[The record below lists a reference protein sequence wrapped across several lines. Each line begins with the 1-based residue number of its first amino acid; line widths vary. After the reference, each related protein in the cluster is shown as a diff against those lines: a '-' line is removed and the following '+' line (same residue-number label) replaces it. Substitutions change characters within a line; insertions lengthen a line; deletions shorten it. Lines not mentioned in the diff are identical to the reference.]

1 MVMNKVLI
9 VGRLVRDPDLKYT
22 DGKGIARAFL
32 TVATKG
38 YYSKEKGGT
47 VDDFIPVT
55 MWGKKAETIAQHAK
69 KGWAIELEGRLKA
82 GNYKDDQGKTIYKL
96 EFVAENFEF
105 IAKPKGQ

>member
-1 MVMNKVLI
+1 MMNKVLI

-22 DGKGIARAFL
+22 NGKGTPRAFL
-32 TVATKG
+32 VVATKG
-38 YYSKEKGGT
+38 YYSKEKGET

-55 MWGKKAETIAQHAK
+55 MWGKRGETLAQHARR
-69 KGWAIELEGRLKA
+69 GWAVELEGKLKS
-82 GNYKDDQGKTIYKL
+82 NSYKDDQGKTIYKL